1 VQQRRYEPRRTD
13 GAGALAMDDAA
24 LQGRWAAHDIDFT
37 RWATL
42 RRALPS
48 GTSGRPLRIEHTM
61 PKISTS
67 IIALNQES
75 KIADAIASVLWTDE
89 IVVADSN
96 SADATAAI
104 AEHLGARVVQIPY
117 TTFSELRNGAADAC
131 SHEWILSLD
140 TDERCT
146 PALRDEIL
154 TLLASGPDCDAY
166 YIPRRN
172 YFMGRWIKGSGWY
185 PNYRQPQLYRK
196 GMMRYTRII
205 HEAVEMQGAN
215 QRIGKL
221 DNAMWQFPFE
231 NFAEILHKA
240 DRYSTEGARMMVH
253 KRVSL
258 GSALG
263 HAIWAFIKHYIF
275 KVGFIDGWA
284 GFVIAFGNFEGTFYR
299 YAKRYEQLQDW
310 RPPPS
315 EPLRRD

>member
-1 VQQRRYEPRRTD
+1 
-13 GAGALAMDDAA
+13 
-24 LQGRWAAHDIDFT
+24 
-37 RWATL
+37 
-42 RRALPS
+42 
-48 GTSGRPLRIEHTM
+48 M

-67 IIALNQES
+67 IIAWNQES

-96 SADATAAI
+96 STDATAAI
-104 AEHLGARVVQIPY
+104 AEKLGARVVQIPY
-117 TTFSELRNGAADAC
+117 TTFSELRNRAADAC
-131 SHEWILSLD
+131 SNEWILSLD

-146 PALRDEIL
+146 AALRDEIL
-154 TLLASGPDCDAY
+154 ALLTAGPDCDAY
-166 YIPRRN
+166 YIRRRN

-221 DNAMWQFPFE
+221 KNAMWQVPFE
-231 NFAEILHKA
+231 NFEEILHKA
-240 DRYSTEGARMMVH
+240 NRYSTEGARMLAN
-253 KRVSL
+253 KRVSM
-258 GSALG
+258 GGALG

-299 YAKRYEQLQDW
+299 YAKRYQQTQNWQL
-310 RPPPS
+310 PPS
-315 EPLRRD
+315 EPLRRE